1 MDPRRT
7 SESSKSITYQKQS
20 PVSLAHSQIP
30 QPLYKKLM
38 TDTAMVVAGS
48 DPAVLARFQEP
59 PSLFVFMSITLVLVV
74 IGWILTAVANWAEI
88 TNNWP
93 KYKCMPNVMPF
104 AKFYGYDLNETM
116 SFCIGEAVKEHS
128 PGVITPIYTGINKVM
143 NTVDGVYDQA
153 KSISGGVKK
162 LLSGFEKFLMQFA
175 NSFRLIGTRIRI
187 SLVKIRDI
195 FDRIYGMFTS
205 FALAGVSAITF
216 GSNLM
221 CNPIVTFIGTIAGV
235 DVCCFARDTIVELE
249 NGMRISIQRV
259 RLGDVLRD
267 GGIVTSTFEFDGS
280 RTDMVRIHGVHVSGN
295 HCLQH
300 EGRFVEALNHP
311 DAILAEKVDRLYC
324 LSTTTNKIAVV
335 YRRFYGTN
343 VRQMHEGY
351 LTFTDYE
358 ESCEPAVVREAQ
370 AAAEAVLNPRKQGF
384 TYVANFSLGIDPTA
398 YLALDSHEKRFG
410 DVKIGDRLPCSSTI
424 VGIVHET
431 CDHCVRSPSG
441 IIMSAAQ
448 LVRVDGSWQ
457 RAVSVFAPVAGSH
470 VLIQVITDSNRGFQV
485 RKGAEFLFVR
495 DYMEVHSTAVQNPYD
510 KAILSCKT

>member
-1 MDPRRT
+1 MDPPT
-7 SESSKSITYQKQS
+7 VQTNPKQS

-30 QPLYKKLM
+30 EPLYKKLM
-38 TDTAMVVAGS
+38 ADTAMVVAGA
-48 DPAVLARFQEP
+48 DPAALARFKEP
-59 PSLFVFMSITLVLVV
+59 PSLFILIGITLVLVV

-93 KYKCMPNVMPF
+93 KYKCMPSVMPF
-104 AKFYGYDLNETM
+104 AKFYGYDLDETM
-116 SFCIGEAVKEHS
+116 NFCIGEAVKEHS
-128 PGVITPIYTGINKVM
+128 PGVITPIYTGIAKVM

-153 KSISGGVKK
+153 KTISGGVKK

-235 DVCCFARDTIVELE
+235 DVCCFAKDTIVELE

-267 GGIVTSTFEFDGS
+267 GGVVTSTFEFDGS
-280 RTDMVRIHGVHVSGN
+280 RTEMVRIHGVHVSGN

-300 EGRFVEALNHP
+300 EDSYIEARNHP
-311 DAILAEKVDRLYC
+311 CAILAEKVDRLYC

-335 YRRFYGTN
+335 YRHLNG
-343 VRQMHEGY
+343 MHEGY

-358 ESCEPAVVREAQ
+358 ESCEPAVIREAQ
-370 AAAEAVLNPRKQGF
+370 ASAEAILNPHKRSF
-384 TYVANFSLGIDPTA
+384 TYVSNFSLGIDPTA
-398 YLALDSHEKRFG
+398 YLTLDTHEKRLG
-410 DVKIGDRLPCSSTI
+410 DVIIGDRLSCRSTV
-424 VGIVHET
+424 VGVIREL
-431 CDHCVRSPSG
+431 CDHCVRSRSG

-448 LVRVDGSWQ
+448 LVNVDGLWQ
-457 RAVSVFAPVAGSH
+457 RALVVFEPVVGSH
-470 VLIQVITDSNRGFQV
+470 VLTQVITDSNRGFRI
-485 RKGAEFLFVR
+485 RKGAETLFFR
-495 DYMEVHSTAVQNPYD
+495 DYMEVHSKTVQSPYD
-510 KAILSCKT
+510 KAVLGHQVGY